1 MALFTEFLSII
12 LWLMLS
18 RTSVLWIG
26 TGSVKHQCQ
35 CQKPAAMV
43 QWFFTCGKTQKK
55 YTLLTHETCCG
66 TIKAYS
72 NTEENFG
79 GTFFPNT
86 VSFEFF
92 IFFCVKKYAKE
103 RCCIE
108 PRRFF

>member
-1 MALFTEFLSII
+1 MSKTGCNGPMVFHVWKNTEKI
-12 LWLMLS
+12 
-18 RTSVLWIG
+18 
-26 TGSVKHQCQ
+26 
-35 CQKPAAMV
+35 
-43 QWFFTCGKTQKK
+43 
-55 YTLLTHETCCG
+55 YTIDTHETCCG

-108 PRRFF
+108 PRRFFFKRESSLLAGKNGRRIKYYLCFIIK